1 VINQK
6 TDRDNEDMQQL
17 QENPNA
23 PSPEQLKRAYET
35 VYLLKWL
42 FPPHQAISS
51 FEPPQP
57 TYTHFT
63 NQFNVQSQSQ

>member
-6 TDRDNEDMQQL
+6 TDRDNEDQNMP
-17 QENPNA
+17 ENPNA
-23 PSPEQLKRAYET
+23 PSPQQLKRAYET

-51 FEPPQP
+51 LEAPQP
-57 TYTHFT
+57 TYSNFT
-63 NQFNVQSQSQ
+63 NQFNVTSQS